1 MANLKVT
8 SEAYIKYS
16 MTTWQGEVEIDGEEI
31 CYRYSEDD
39 NGAELYI
46 LDEDQ
51 GWLEADLDEED
62 GNEKH
67 RLLWGAIMMWGTPE
81 DFGTTGAI
89 CDIDEEEL
97 EDYL

>member
-1 MANLKVT
+1 MATLTVKE
-8 SEAYIKYS
+8 EAYVRYS

-31 CYRYSEDD
+31 RYRYSEDD

-46 LDEDQ
+46 LDEDR

-62 GNEKH
+62 GNETHKA
-67 RLLWGAIMMWGTPE
+67 LWGAIMMWGTPE
-81 DFGTTGAI
+81 EFGTNGSV

-97 EDYL
+97 EDYI